1 MPITDSDS
9 GALREK
15 IQELFARHAT
25 KDLPERPF
33 RRALA
38 EFSYKLYNAVA
49 REQLKPG
56 ETILQEHHVIQS
68 HMWWTRSL
76 LSDPDQEI
84 VSLYLTDR
92 RLIRIRS
99 VQVPGRPISCDERD
113 QTTVDSLFLDRIE
126 GVRVRR
132 QIRTGE
138 VAVGVVIAGIG
149 VLFGPLL
156 EVTGPVLMVVGS
168 LGAAHGLLLPSRWVE
183 VQTRVKG
190 PDAPLIIYASRR
202 KSGRKLVRLLR
213 ERLAE
218 ASART

>member
-1 MPITDSDS
+1 MSTPDLDS

-15 IQELFARHAT
+15 VQELFARHAA
-25 KDLPERPF
+25 KDLPDRPF

-38 EFSYKLYNAVA
+38 EYSYRLYNAVA

-68 HMWWTRSL
+68 HMWLTRSL

-84 VSLYLTDR
+84 ISLYLTER

-126 GVRVRR
+126 GLRVRR
-132 QIRTGE
+132 RIRAGE
-138 VAVGVVIAGIG
+138 AAVGAVIAAVGI
-149 VLFGPLL
+149 LFGPLL
-156 EVTGPVLMVVGS
+156 EVTGPVLMVVGI

-183 VQTRVKG
+183 VRTRVKG
-190 PDAPLIIYASRR
+190 SDAPMIIYASRR
-202 KSGRKLVRLLR
+202 KSGRKLVRMLR
-213 ERLAE
+213 DRLAE
-218 ASART
+218 TSART

>member
-1 MPITDSDS
+1 MTTAGSDS

-15 IQELFARHAT
+15 VQELFARHAA

-68 HMWWTRSL
+68 HMWLARSI

-84 VSLYLTDR
+84 FSFYLTDR

-113 QTTVDSLFLDRIE
+113 QTKVESLFLDRIE
-126 GVRVRR
+126 GLRVRR

-138 VAVGVVIAGIG
+138 VAVGAVIAAVGF
-149 VLFGPLL
+149 LFGPLL
-156 EVTGPVLMVVGS
+156 EVTGPVLMGVGI
-168 LGAAHGLLLPSRWVE
+168 LGALHGLLLPSRLVE

-190 PDAPLIIYASRR
+190 STAPMIIYASRR
-202 KSGRKLVRLLR
+202 KSGRKLVRMLR
-213 ERLAE
+213 ERLA
-218 ASART
+218 STRT